1 MTSNIVIIDYGVGNI
16 LSIKNAV
23 SFNGF
28 NTIVTSDPEKI
39 KKASHIILPG
49 VGAYPSAINKL
60 KKMNLVDSIKEAK
73 ENNSYILGICL
84 GMQLLFSSSEEFEFT
99 EGLDLIKGD
108 IIKLKSKNKN
118 SNLKLPNIG
127 WRSLEKGFQ
136 DQNLSILKDVPSDS
150 KFYFVHSFA
159 LENYKEEI
167 SVINTKYMNIKFPA
181 VVNFKNI
188 FGCQFHPEKSR
199 LQGLKIIKNFL
210 SL

>member
-159 LENYKEEI
+159 LENYNEEI

-181 VVNFKNI
+181 VVNFNNI

>member
-1 MTSNIVIIDYGVGNI
+1 MTNNIVIIDYGVGNI
-16 LSIKNAV
+16 LSIKNAI

-28 NTIVTSDPEKI
+28 NSIVTNDPEKI

-60 KKMNLVDSIKEAK
+60 KKMNLIEPIKEAK

-99 EGLDLIKGD
+99 EGLNLIEGK
-108 IIKLKSKNKN
+108 ITKLKSKNN
-118 SNLKLPNIG
+118 NLNLKLPNIG
-127 WRSLEKGFQ
+127 WRCLEEKFQ
-136 DQNLSILKDVPSDS
+136 DQNLNILKDIPTDS

-159 LENYKEEI
+159 LEKYKKEI
-167 SVINTKYMNIKFPA
+167 SVINTEYMNIKFPA
-181 VVNFKNI
+181 VVNFKNV

>member
-1 MTSNIVIIDYGVGNI
+1 MTNNIVIIDYGVGNI
-16 LSIKNAV
+16 LSIKNAI

-28 NTIVTSDPEKI
+28 DSIVTNDPEKI

-60 KKMNLVDSIKEAK
+60 KKMNLVESINEAK

-99 EGLDLIKGD
+99 EGLNLIEGN
-108 IIKLKSKNKN
+108 IIKLNSKNNN

-127 WRSLEKGFQ
+127 WRCLEEGFQ
-136 DQNLSILKDVPSDS
+136 DQNLNILKDIPTDS

-159 LENYKEEI
+159 LENYKKEI

-181 VVNFKNI
+181 VVNFKNV

-199 LQGLKIIKNFL
+199 LPGLKIINNFL

>member
-1 MTSNIVIIDYGVGNI
+1 MTSNIVIIDYGAGNI
-16 LSIKNAV
+16 LSIKNAI

-28 NTIVTSDPEKI
+28 DAIVTSDPEKI

-49 VGAYPSAINKL
+49 VGAYPSAIKKL
-60 KKMNLVDSIKEAK
+60 KKMNLADSIKEAK

-99 EGLDLIKGD
+99 DGLDLIKGK

-127 WRSLEKGFQ
+127 WRSLEEGFQ
-136 DQNLSILKDVPSDS
+136 NQNLSILKDVPSDS
-150 KFYFVHSFA
+150 KFYFVHSFI
-159 LENYKEEI
+159 LENYNEEI

-181 VVNFKNI
+181 VVNFNNI

>member
-28 NTIVTSDPEKI
+28 DTIVTSDPEKI

-49 VGAYPSAINKL
+49 VGAYPSAIKKL
-60 KKMNLVDSIKEAK
+60 KKMNLFDSIKEAK

-136 DQNLSILKDVPSDS
+136 KQNLSILKDVPSDS

>member
-28 NTIVTSDPEKI
+28 DTIVTSDPEKI

-49 VGAYPSAINKL
+49 VGAYPSAIKKL
-60 KKMNLVDSIKEAK
+60 KKMNLFDSIKEAK

-136 DQNLSILKDVPSDS
+136 KQNLSILKDVPSDS

-159 LENYKEEI
+159 LANYQKEI
-167 SVINTKYMNIKFPA
+167 SVIHTKYMNIKFPA

>member
-28 NTIVTSDPEKI
+28 DTIVTSDPEKI

-49 VGAYPSAINKL
+49 VGAYPSAIKKL

-136 DQNLSILKDVPSDS
+136 KQNLSILKDVPSDS

>member
-136 DQNLSILKDVPSDS
+136 KQNLSILKDVPSDS
-150 KFYFVHSFA
+150 KFYFIHSFA

>member
-136 DQNLSILKDVPSDS
+136 KQNLSILKDVPSDS

>member
-1 MTSNIVIIDYGVGNI
+1 MTNNIVIIDYGVGNI
-16 LSIKNAV
+16 LSIKNAIL
-23 SFNGF
+23 FNGF
-28 NTIVTSDPEKI
+28 NSIVTNDPEKI

-60 KKMNLVDSIKEAK
+60 KKMNLIEPIKEAK

-99 EGLDLIKGD
+99 EGLNLIEGK
-108 IIKLKSKNKN
+108 ITKLKSKNN
-118 SNLKLPNIG
+118 NLNLKLPNIG
-127 WRSLEKGFQ
+127 WRCLEEQFQ
-136 DQNLSILKDVPSDS
+136 DQNLNILKDIPTDS

-159 LENYKEEI
+159 LEKFKKEI
-167 SVINTKYMNIKFPA
+167 SVINTEYMNIKFPA
-181 VVNFKNI
+181 VVNFRNV

>member
-1 MTSNIVIIDYGVGNI
+1 MTSNIVITDYGVGSI
-16 LSIKNAV
+16 LCIKNAI

-28 NTIVTSDPEKI
+28 DSIVSGDPEKI

-49 VGAYPSAINKL
+49 VGAYPSAIKKL
-60 KKMNLVDSIKEAK
+60 KKMNLFDSIKEAK

-136 DQNLSILKDVPSDS
+136 KQNLSILKDVPSDS